1 MNKKLIALA
10 VAGATIAPAA
20 LAQSANPVTLY
31 GRVYVTFENVK
42 ASGGASPVSSRN
54 RVSNQASLIGFRGT
68 EDLGGGLKAFFQV
81 ESGAPVDTG
90 ATVNCAAQTITP
102 AANGTV
108 AVAAC
113 NNTAI
118 NGTFG
123 SRNSGVGLQGAFGSI
138 LLGKWDTPFKTT
150 TIGVDPFGDL
160 TIAGITGAVNDKGNF
175 DLRPNNT
182 VQYWTPNVAGFS
194 GRLHYSANEGKTAAA
209 DPKITSLSGTYSGGP
224 IYAGIA
230 WEKHSNRTG
239 SETAVSAGF
248 EEKGTAI
255 FGTFTLGAVKIGAIT
270 EKFKKTNLT
279 DQKAAM
285 INLTY
290 TVGSNV
296 FAIQHARSKDGAAST
311 AATQPDCKIN
321 SIGYFYNFTRRTT
334 FVTHYTQVKNN
345 AAATCNFGANALAIT
360 ADNDPKGFAV
370 GFRHTF

>member
-31 GRVYVTFENVK
+31 GRVYLTFENVK
-42 ASGGASPVSSRN
+42 ANGGANPVSSRN

-90 ATVNCAAQTITP
+90 ATVNSTP
-102 AANGTV
+102 A
-108 AVAAC
+108 
-113 NNTAI
+113 TAI

-123 SRNSGVGLQGAFGSI
+123 SRNSGVGLQGAFGSF

-160 TIAGITGAVNDKGNF
+160 TLAGITGAVNDKGNF

-182 VQYWTPNVAGFS
+182 VQYWSPNVGGFS
-194 GRLHYSANEGKTAAA
+194 ARLHYSANEGKTAAA
-209 DPKITSLSGTYSGGP
+209 NPVITSLSGTYSGGP
-224 IYAGIA
+224 IYLGLA
-230 WEKHSNRTG
+230 WEKHKDRTS
-239 SETAVSAGF
+239 SETAVVAGY
-248 EEKGTAI
+248 EEKGTAL
-255 FGTFTLGAVKIGAIT
+255 FGTFTLGAFKIGAIT

-285 INLTY
+285 VNLVY
-290 TVGSNV
+290 TAGASS
-296 FAIQHARSKDGAAST
+296 FAVQHSRSKDGAASG
-311 AATQPDCKIN
+311 ATQPDCKIN
-321 SIGYFYNFTRRTT
+321 SIGYFYSFTRRTT

-345 AAATCNFGANALAIT
+345 AASTCNFGANALAIT

-370 GFRHTF
+370 GLRHTF